1 MHSTPNLL
9 ALAAAALLSST
20 TSASFLPSSGRPRT
34 PPLQFN
40 STNCNDIAAGPVP
53 ACWFQLNMTAYFNG
67 WVANSPYKN
76 ETATAESTGTGG
88 TASTE
93 DPSGNPFD
101 EDVTTG
107 NFLNGSS
114 FRARA
119 FTQAA
124 AAAAAAGDPASG
136 QCQGSKPFSTCFLSL
151 QTGYKPGKTDC
162 SKINYGGANGTCPVP
177 RTRDFAGRPQ
187 SFYAVYNFYCKS
199 PSSLISQ
206 SPGFPSLLFPHHK
219 RKTKLPTPPTNL
231 LQQQ

>member
-20 TSASFLPSSGRPRT
+20 SSASPIQSSGRP
-34 PPLQFN
+34 N

-76 ETATAESTGTGG
+76 ETAHPDSTGTSDS
-88 TASTE
+88 ASTE
-93 DPSGNPFD
+93 GTEDTTSNPF

-107 NFLNGSS
+107 NFLNGSN

-119 FTQAA
+119 VTQPASAA
-124 AAAAAAGDPASG
+124 AAAAADPASG

-151 QTGYKPGKTDC
+151 LSGYKPGKTDC
-162 SKINYGGANGTCPVP
+162 SKINYGGANGTCTAP
-177 RTRDFAGRPQ
+177 RTRDFAGSPQ
-187 SFYAVYNFYCKS
+187 EFYAVYNFYCKS
-199 PSSLISQ
+199 PLHPQLI
-206 SPGFPSLLFPHHK
+206 P
-219 RKTKLPTPPTNL
+219 
-231 LQQQ
+231 